1 MMKCRRLAAM
11 LVAVL
16 AVFTFMPI
24 ASAQSVPT
32 LSNIRTGRHAG
43 FDRVVLDMSG
53 PTADVRL
60 REVTGVA
67 NCGSGFPVPM
77 PDSAEILQVTV
88 IGAAAHDDAGNPTY
102 TGPQNFATP
111 GLTNVRR
118 VALTCDFEAV
128 LGIAVGYGN
137 PDAWHRVFTLTSP
150 NRLVIDIGHY

>member
-1 MMKCRRLAAM
+1 MKYRRLAAV

-16 AVFTFMPI
+16 TVFTFMPM

-32 LSNIRTGRHAG
+32 LSNIRTGQHPG

-53 PTADVRL
+53 PTPDVRM

-67 NCGSGFPVPM
+67 NCGSGFPVAM
-77 PDSAEILQVTV
+77 PGSAEILQVTL

-111 GLTNVRR
+111 GLANVKR
-118 VALTCDFEAV
+118 VALTCDFEAT
-128 LGIAVGYGN
+128 LGIAVGYAN
-137 PDAWHRVFTLTSP
+137 TSSWHRVFTLTSP
-150 NRLVIDIGHY
+150 NRLVIDIGV